1 MQTLILPYFGKISE
15 EAIQLFSDKE
25 EQFILEIDTQL
36 NGYEITMDIDAEDN
50 GVSIEQ
56 LLKIKSFLENLP
68 TFEKAIKQ
76 YIKNDFMAKNNEDI
90 QLYIHHH
97 LEEFDIDTLAEIID
111 IQQDKSTFPKQMLEK
126 LNCVRVG
133 FYPNEADN
141 FAIFDYS
148 LSTDLTNY
156 LLVIMTNEN
165 GNIVDVT
172 MES

>member
-1 MQTLILPYFGKISE
+1 METLRLPYFGKISE
-15 EAIQLFSDKE
+15 EAIQLFSAKE
-25 EQFILEIDTQL
+25 EQFVLEIDTQL
-36 NGYEITMDIDAEDN
+36 NGHEITMDINAEDD

-56 LLKIKSFLENLP
+56 LLQIKSFLEKLSRL
-68 TFEKAIKQ
+68 EKGIKQ
-76 YIKNDFMAKNNEDI
+76 YIKNDFMAKNNDDI

-111 IQQDKSTFPKQMLEK
+111 VEQDKSTFSTQMVER
-126 LNCVRVG
+126 LNCIRVG

-148 LSTDLTNY
+148 LSTDFTNY

-165 GNIVDVT
+165 GEIVDVT